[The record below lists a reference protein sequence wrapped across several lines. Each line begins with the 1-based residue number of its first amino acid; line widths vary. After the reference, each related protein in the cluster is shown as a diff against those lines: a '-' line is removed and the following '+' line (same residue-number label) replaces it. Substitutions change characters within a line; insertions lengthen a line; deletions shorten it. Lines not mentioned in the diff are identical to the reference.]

1 MAEAQAA
8 ESLSLELTRVFQATR
23 ENVFRAWIDKEELQ
37 HWWGPKG
44 FKTEVEKFDARPGD
58 AYRLC
63 MRAPDGSEHWLHGE
77 FKDISPHEFLS
88 MSWVWAGGDLAGH
101 EMLVSVTF
109 TAVGQATEIKLTHS
123 NLPSEGAVAAHN
135 EGWISSLECF
145 DEAITGNA

>member
-1 MAEAQAA
+1 
-8 ESLSLELTRVFQATR
+8 
-23 ENVFRAWIDKEELQ
+23 
-37 HWWGPKG
+37 
-44 FKTEVEKFDARPGD
+44 
-58 AYRLC
+58 